1 MKQKTIFLSLIFT
14 ALVFVLAT
22 SACKKQPAKT
32 DNLMDSISIV
42 KHTPNW
48 AKNAS
53 IYEVN
58 VRQYTPEGTF
68 KAFEQHLP
76 RLKAMGVDILWLM
89 PINPIG
95 EKNRKGTLGSYYSV
109 KDYTAVNPEFGSE
122 ADFKNLVNEAH
133 KLGMKVIIDWVAN
146 HTAWDNVWITPH
158 PDWYTQDS
166 TGKIIIPAG
175 TDWEDTADLNYDN
188 NELRKAMIDAM
199 AYWVKNDDID
209 GFRCDV
215 AGMIPLTF
223 WLHARKTLDEVKP
236 DLFFLAEDDKPTI
249 HQAFDMTYNW
259 QLKDIINDILKGKK
273 NVEDIKKHVQDE
285 LTRYKSEDIRMNFI
299 TNHDENTWSG
309 DEYERLKSQEAV
321 DAFTVLTYAIPG
333 MPLTYTGQ
341 EEPLKKRLRFFDKDT
356 VGFKVYARQEF
367 IKKLNEL
374 RKNNQAL
381 WGTSYKEGFK
391 LIQNT
396 SPSSILSFLR
406 FAGNN
411 QVFFVF
417 NLSDSEQNF
426 KITDEIKGD
435 FIPYMGVALSNV
447 QKNVTISLKPWNFT
461 ILKGK

>member
-22 SACKKQPAKT
+22 SACKNQPAKT

-68 KAFEQHLP
+68 RAFQQHLP

-223 WLHARKTLDEVKP
+223 WLHARKMLDEVKP
-236 DLFFLAEDDKPTI
+236 DLFFLAEDDKPAI

-259 QLKDIINDILKGKK
+259 QLKDVINDIAKGKK
-273 NVEDIKKHVQDE
+273 NTEDIVNHFTEEATK
-285 LTRYKSEDIRMNFI
+285 YKPEDIRMNFI

-309 DEYERLKSQEAV
+309 DEYERLKLPEAI
-321 DAFTVLTYAIPG
+321 DAYTALTYVIPG
-333 MPLTYTGQ
+333 IPLTYTGQ
-341 EEPLKKRLRFFDKDT
+341 EEPLKKRLKFFDKDT
-356 VGFKVYARQEF
+356 VGFKNYVRQDF
-367 IKKLNEL
+367 IKKLNKL
-374 RKNNQAL
+374 KRDNDVLWSNDYKTSLKVLKN
-381 WGTSYKEGFK
+381 S
-391 LIQNT
+391 
-396 SPSSILSFLR
+396 SPKNVLSFIR
-406 FAGNN
+406 FKGDK
-411 QVFFVF
+411 QILCVF
-417 NLSDSEQNF
+417 NFSSKTQTF
-426 KITDEIKGD
+426 KITDEFKGNFEDYIGEPIVLKPNADIK
-435 FIPYMGVALSNV
+435 
-447 QKNVTISLKPWNFT
+447 LKPWQYL
-461 ILKGK
+461 IQVKD